1 MARRF
6 RKTGLLG
13 KIGIRK
19 VNVPNLSGLTRT
31 QAKQAIESKGLVWQ
45 ETSEATTNINID
57 LNIKD
62 QTVATD
68 SVVKIGDTVGYTY
81 YTYVAPPNFNPGF
94 YVPDPPQDSS
104 VSSSSWNGS
113 TVTINGSFVTF
124 PTNIAVDG
132 TNIAY
137 GSWSASSNQI
147 TFSLSGEGSR
157 NIQIYNGRVPLI
169 SAFNISYS
177 SNPGFNPGF
186 AAPDF
191 NPGFNPGFAA
201 PDFNPGFA
209 PDFSS
214 PSFYDITLTSLDLS
228 ALFSFGGGK
237 SVGIATLVRTT
248 DGLVKAGDLR
258 VGDTLLSANIEG
270 FPYEHEEG
278 ATQAALIW
286 SDTDPNI
293 IPEVTTIAALYKTQ
307 SAYAVVINRDVFSQ
321 YHYILIKRNGV
332 AKFEISVNI
341 SPETDFIYSYE
352 NSNWEPITLYEIV
365 AAPHDIVSINCEP
378 FDMFYT
384 ERMLT
389 HDSSAI

>member
-19 VNVPNLSGLTRT
+19 VNVPNLSGLTQS

-45 ETSEATTNINID
+45 ETSESTSDISIN
-57 LNIKD
+57 LNVKS

-68 SVVKIGDTVGYTY
+68 SVVKVGDTVGYTY
-81 YTYVAPPNFNPGF
+81 YSYVAPPNFNPGF
-94 YVPDPPQDSS
+94 APVPDPPQTSS
-104 VSSSSWNGS
+104 ISSSTWNGT
-113 TVTINGSFVTF
+113 TVVISGSFPTE
-124 PTNIAVDG
+124 PTNIAVNG

-137 GSWSASSNQI
+137 QSWSWSTIAVS
-147 TFSLSGEGSR
+147 FLLSGEGSR
-157 NIQIYNGRVPLI
+157 SIQVYNGRVPLL
-169 SAFNISYS
+169 AEFTVSYNPNPGFA
-177 SNPGFNPGF
+177 NPGFNPGF

-191 NPGFNPGFAA
+191 NPGFS
-201 PDFNPGFA
+201 PGFA

-214 PSFYDITLTSLDLS
+214 PAFYDITLTSLDLS

-278 ATQAALIW
+278 ATQAALNW
-286 SDTDPNI
+286 SDTNPNI

-307 SAYAVVINRDVFSQ
+307 SAYAVVINQDVFSQ
-321 YHYILIKRNGV
+321 YHYILIKRNGI

-341 SPETDFIYSYE
+341 SPETDLIYSYE
-352 NSNWEPITLYEIV
+352 NSNWEPITLYEII